1 MSVNKK
7 VPNPVDISV
16 GSRVRLRRNMMGLS
30 QEKLGESLGV
40 TFQQIQKY
48 EKGANRIS
56 ASKMQKISE
65 ILETPVA
72 FFFEDTGK
80 SVSEGLSEP
89 ESSDY
94 VIDFLSSADG
104 LQLNKAFAKI
114 KDQKVRKRIVD
125 LVKSLSDEEN

>member
-7 VPNPVDISV
+7 APNPVDISV

-72 FFFEDTGK
+72 FFFEDTGN

-114 KDQKVRKRIVD
+114 KDQNVRKRIVD